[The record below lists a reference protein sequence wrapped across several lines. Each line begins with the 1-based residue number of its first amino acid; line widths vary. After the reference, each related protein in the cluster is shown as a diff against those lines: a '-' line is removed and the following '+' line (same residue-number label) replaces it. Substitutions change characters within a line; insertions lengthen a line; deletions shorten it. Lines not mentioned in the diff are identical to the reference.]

1 MKPHPLACGLLFVLA
16 SAVPGGLAG
25 GAEPGSARRRAST
38 PVQADG
44 AAASSNPQG
53 IDESLLFADIPMVI
67 SVVKHLQKASDAP
80 ASVEVITSR
89 DIERFGFRTLAEALQ
104 SLPGIYVDYD
114 RNYAYVGVRGFLR
127 QGDFNARLQIL
138 LNGHAMADT
147 SYDYTPVGEDLG
159 IDITMV
165 DRIEVVYGPGS
176 ALYGSNALFATIN
189 IITKAPDSVRG
200 TRLDLEGGSF
210 GRWRGQVRHGRKIA
224 GWETLVSTRLLDVR
238 GHNLYFPEY
247 DALGLSGG
255 TTEGTDFEKS
265 YGAYGRAERGP
276 LSIQAFG
283 VYREK
288 GIPTTS
294 FGTVFDD
301 DANRT
306 TDTHWFLD
314 MQYSRKLGEATN
326 LTLRGAYDDIRY
338 WATYRYDVGGGVL
351 TDNIDTSDNRSLSQ
365 DAQLDWTVSKLHRL
379 TFGESFTRNFDVRL
393 ENHDDT
399 PYFSY
404 ADVRAAFNEFSVY
417 AQHEFW
423 PGRGWHLT
431 NEIRHDNYPAFG
443 TAFSPRSAIVYA
455 PAEHWR
461 VKLMGGR
468 AFRAPN
474 AYELFYD
481 AVEIDPALS
490 LDPEVVTSYEL
501 GFESRLTS
509 RLDLRLAGY
518 RNRIRDLI
526 TLVDIA
532 PGVTQFTN
540 LEHALTYGGEMMLR
554 ARFLN
559 GTSGYLS
566 YSYMR
571 GEDGSGAPLTDY
583 PPQSWKAGVSLP
595 MAGDRWRVSADMRYY
610 DGRLTLAGTR
620 SPDIFVTNLTLLAP
634 LLHRNTRLSASIYN
648 LLDRDYGL
656 PARAEHADLELIPQ
670 DGRSLSLRLITVF

>member
-16 SAVPGGLAG
+16 SAVPGLAG

-53 IDESLLFADIPMVI
+53 IDESLPSADIPMVI
-67 SVVKHLQKASDAP
+67 SVVKHAQRAGDAP
-80 ASVEVITSR
+80 ASVEVITSG
-89 DIERFGFRTLAEALQ
+89 DIERYGFRTLAEALQ
-104 SLPGIYVDYD
+104 SLPGMYVDYD

-127 QGDFNARLQIL
+127 QGDFNARLQML

-159 IDITMV
+159 IDMTMV

-210 GRWRGQVRHGRKIA
+210 GRWRGHLRHGRKIA

-255 TTEGTDFEKS
+255 TTRGTDFEKS
-265 YGAYGRAERGP
+265 YGTYGRAERGP

-288 GIPTTS
+288 GIPTAS

-314 MQYSRKLGEATN
+314 MQYRRKLGETTN
-326 LTLRGAYDDIRY
+326 FTLRGAYDDIRY

-351 TDNIDTSDNRSLSQ
+351 VDNIDTSVNRSLSQ
-365 DAQLDWTVSKLHRL
+365 DVQLDWTASKRHRL

-404 ADVRAAFNEFSVY
+404 ADLRVAFNELSVY
-417 AQHEFW
+417 AQHEFS

-431 NEIRHDNYPAFG
+431 NEVRHDNYPAFG
-443 TAFSPRSAIVYA
+443 AAFSPRSAIVYA
-455 PAEHWR
+455 PGERWR
-461 VKLMGGR
+461 VKLVGGR

-481 AVEIDPALS
+481 AVDIDPALS

-501 GFESRLTS
+501 GLESRLTS
-509 RLDLRLAGY
+509 RLNLRLAGY

-540 LEHALTYGGEMMLR
+540 LEQALTYGGEVMLR

-610 DGRLTLAGTR
+610 DGQLTLAGAR

-634 LLHRNTRLSASIYN
+634 FLHRNTRLSASIYN

-656 PARAEHADLELIPQ
+656 PARAEHADLALIPQ
-670 DGRSLSLRLITVF
+670 DGRSLSLRLVAVF